1 MSRYKHKKDFGTL
14 PNVKF
19 NRSKFDTSH
28 KKMTSMNV
36 GTLYPLDWF
45 EVLPGDTFKSKM
57 TAVARVTSSFIKPV
71 CDNLYMDV
79 YHFFVPL
86 RLVYDNAER
95 VFGNPNP
102 SAYVDNNLASIPAI
116 GAMSNVV
123 AGSVGDYL
131 GLPVGTTF
139 AKGSVSVLPFRA
151 FALIYDQW
159 FRNENII
166 DEMYIQKG
174 DSVSSESFNNLAWS
188 PSNYFG
194 KLPKVGKKKDYFT
207 SCLPNTQKGSIV
219 DIIPQSRLNVN
230 YDLDYANTFN
240 YLDISNDTWRETSAK
255 TGAYDSSLDGFP
267 LFASS
272 SIEGAPIIATTPA
285 YVNLNEPLTVND
297 LRFSFQLQKMLER
310 DARGGSR
317 YNEYLLAHYG
327 VYSPDARLQFSE
339 CLGGGRIPLNIQQV
353 AQTSQTTED
362 SPLAN
367 LAGYSQSVGTSR
379 FNKGFTEHGYV
390 FTVGCIRQIHT
401 YSQGVP
407 KVFTRFSRNDFY
419 DPLFA
424 NLGEQPVYASE
435 IYYDTVG
442 VGAVSDIRTDVLGY
456 NEAWADY
463 RYKPNSVTGQMRPGV
478 LNSLDV
484 WHFADYYAQKPT
496 LSSSFIEETPDFVDR
511 TLTVPSSSLDQF
523 MIDMWFEEEAIRV
536 MPVYSVPGLI
546 DHH

>member
-1 MSRYKHKKDFGTL
+1 MRKHIKDFGSVPT
-14 PNVKF
+14 VKF

-57 TAVARVTSSFIKPV
+57 TAVTRVTSSFIKPV
-71 CDNLYMDV
+71 CDNLFMDI
-79 YHFFVPL
+79 YSFFVPL
-86 RLVYDNAER
+86 RLVYDNAEN

-102 SAYVDNNLASIPAI
+102 SAYTENELATIPTLA
-116 GAMSNVV
+116 GNGYVNSGTV
-123 AGSVGDYL
+123 ADYL
-131 GLPVGTTF
+131 GLPTHSTIP
-139 AKGSVSVLPFRA
+139 ADSVSVLPFRA

-159 FRNENII
+159 FRNENVI
-166 DEMYIQKG
+166 DEMYVNKG
-174 DSVSSESFNNLAWS
+174 NTVNTETLNQSEWS
-188 PSNYFG
+188 PSNYTG
-194 KLPKVGKKKDYFT
+194 KLPKVGKRKDYFT

-219 DIIPQSRLNVN
+219 DIIPQSRFNVN
-230 YDLDYANTFN
+230 YQSSDLGTAWTTSNGVHPVVALNPTASNMFN
-240 YLDISNDTWRETSAK
+240 
-255 TGAYDSSLDGFP
+255 SLGVENGTT
-267 LFASS
+267 LGSQ
-272 SIEGAPIIATTPA
+272 SIFATTPA
-285 YVNLNEPLTVND
+285 YIDLNEPLTVND

-327 VYSPDARLQFSE
+327 VYSPDSRLQFTE

-367 LAGYSQSVGTSR
+367 LAGYSQTVGTAR

-401 YSQGVP
+401 YSQGIA
-407 KVFTRFSRNDFY
+407 KCWTRLSRNDFY

-424 NLGEQPVYASE
+424 NLGEQPVYTSE
-435 IYYDTVG
+435 LYYKADLVQKPPIRG
-442 VGAVSDIRTDVLGY
+442 DIFGY
-456 NEAWADY
+456 NEAWAEY
-463 RYKPNSVTGQMRPGV
+463 RFKPNSVTGQMRPGV
-478 LNSLDV
+478 ENSLDV
-484 WHFADYYAQKPT
+484 WHFADYYQSAPT
-496 LSSSFIEETPDFVDR
+496 LSSSFTDETPVYVDR
-511 TLTVPSSSLDQF
+511 ALTVPSTSLDQF
-523 MIDMWFEEEAIRV
+523 MVDMWFDEEAIRV